1 MQKRALTIGTL
12 MVFLAF
18 ALLAAHAE
26 PGAKRVDLDL
36 SSPKAAVKSLGRA
49 VDAQDGEVILK
60 IFYTADDTE
69 RELARAFSE
78 LILSGKKL
86 GDAAREQYGSGGD
99 TLGSGLM
106 TQAEFA
112 KLDQAEVKENGDLAT
127 LTPVGQS
134 RPIRFHRTGTRW
146 QLVIRDF
153 ANADD
158 SLPRQVALL
167 KHVSGVF
174 TDMTDDIKAGKY
186 GSSQEAEAAIQT
198 KLANVMI
205 RAATQASSRPAT
217 SPASKP

>member
-1 MQKRALTIGTL
+1 MQKRALTIGTS
-12 MVFLAF
+12 MVLLAF
-18 ALLAAHAE
+18 ALIAAQAD

-49 VDAQDGEVILK
+49 VDAQEGEVILK
-60 IFYTADDTE
+60 IFYTADDAE
-69 RELARAFSE
+69 RELAKAFSE

-99 TLGSGLM
+99 TLGSALM
-106 TQAEFA
+106 SQAEFA
-112 KLDQAEVKENGDLAT
+112 KLDQAEVKENGDSAT

-167 KHVSGVF
+167 KKVSGVF

-205 RAATQASSRPAT
+205 RAATQATSKPAT
-217 SPASKP
+217 KP